1 MQLIALFPEFA
12 RTVKI
17 PVNAITLTFPG
28 LVQVGLI
35 RFADEITSRLAGLRV
50 RAAAAAATL
59 VLALAGTFIAA
70 AAAAAVGN
78 ITALR
83 SPLRLRSFLR

>member
-1 MQLIALFPEFA
+1 MITLLSEFA

-17 PVNAITLTFPG
+17 PINAITPTFPG
-28 LVQVGLI
+28 LIEVWLI
-35 RFADEITSRLAGLRV
+35 RFADEVIGALAGLGV

-70 AAAAAVGN
+70 AAAAAVGD

-83 SPLRLRSFLR
+83 SPLRLRSLLR